1 MSKLNNKFVI
11 LTAFY
16 NAEDYIGRNVDR
28 TLAQGYDDLGIIF
41 IDDASIDDSKDV
53 LFNRITGTYQGS
65 LNQSGSSNIWTG
77 NAMGK
82 DIIYM
87 ENAENV
93 GSAAL
98 NQKIAVDTLI
108 SNTGTICGI
117 VDGDDYLNDGAAVQW
132 VFDHMGS
139 DNLMYAST
147 QRWKAEVDHPF
158 DRYFFSNRLLTQSDF
173 PDDFV
178 APPLRCQGW
187 HFHHFR
193 AFKKVLSDNVIT
205 GRSFFN
211 PTGGLIKEGSDVA
224 YFKPMIDMA
233 GADRI
238 HISQACHYTY
248 TYDSSINDH
257 AQNPDEQNRNAKF
270 CSYAVTGVG
279 FVSGDEN
286 ISGFCEQYGLQEKY
300 ITGSDSNLSGVVDG
314 QTGYFL
320 WNTKSPVS
328 ADGTVTCAT
337 PYDRLT

>member
-16 NAEDYIGRNVDR
+16 NAEDYIGRNIDR

-41 IDDASIDDSKDV
+41 IDDASTDDSKDI

-65 LNQSGSSNIWTG
+65 LNQSGNSNIWKG
-77 NAMGK
+77 QAFGK

-87 ENAENV
+87 KNAENV

-98 NQKIAVDTLI
+98 NQKIAVDTLV

-117 VDGDDYLNDGAAVQW
+117 VDGDDYLNDGSAVQW
-132 VFDHMGS
+132 VSDHMGPN
-139 DNLMYAST
+139 DLMYAST
-147 QRWKAEVDHPF
+147 QRWKAEVDHPL
-158 DRYFFSNRLLTQSDF
+158 DGYYMSNKPLTQADF

-205 GRSFFN
+205 GRSFIN

-238 HISQACHYTY
+238 HISKVCHYTY
-248 TYDSSINDH
+248 TFDSSLNDH
-257 AQNPDEQNRNAKF
+257 AQNLDEQNRNAKF
-270 CSYAVTGVG
+270 CCNAVTGVG
-279 FVSGDEN
+279 FINGEEN
-286 ISGFCEQYGLQEKY
+286 LSGFCTEYNLNPKY
-300 ITGSDSNLSGVVDG
+300 VTGSNTNVSGVVGG

-320 WNTKSPVS
+320 FDRTSPIS
-328 ADGTVTCAT
+328 PDGSITCAT
-337 PYDRLT
+337 PYNRI